1 MKKDSVEY
9 CVNLYMGAKTDIVRG
24 ELLRQVDHILEW
36 SEMWSLYNRL
46 PQNVLHCIGAPISE
60 TNTLISVIN
69 IEVRERN
76 LNTTE

>member
-1 MKKDSVEY
+1 MKKDSGEY
-9 CVNLYMGAKTDIVRG
+9 CVNLYIDAKTDIVRN

-36 SEMWSLYNRL
+36 SELRSLYNRL
-46 PQNVLHCIGAPISE
+46 PRNVLHCLGAPIGE

-69 IEVRERN
+69 MEVRERN